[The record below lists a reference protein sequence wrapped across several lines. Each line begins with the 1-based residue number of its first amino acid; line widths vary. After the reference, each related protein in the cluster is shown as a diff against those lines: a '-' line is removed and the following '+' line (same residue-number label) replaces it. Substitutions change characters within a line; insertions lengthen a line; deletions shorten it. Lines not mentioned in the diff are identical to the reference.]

1 PDLRPSSQASGG
13 SASGRPS
20 SRRSRRS
27 SAGSGGSAISTDRAS
42 SGPDD
47 AQSRVFLALKQRGDV
62 EQLKAHL
69 RKRLFEA
76 IQQQQQLP
84 KQQLPREMDDIDRAA
99 ATLVAE
105 HLRTAG
111 FPYSLSVFVPESGL
125 SSGGLLDR
133 NSLQE
138 LLRLPADGG
147 FHRRLV
153 AAPDGASV
161 LRTVLQHLAEAGGG
175 AGGVNAGV
183 QTAESHPAEALL
195 AARMAAID
203 SQFDQRA
210 RQQKRQPES
219 SAASVEAALLQC
231 RRETEERMRKQLQ
244 ADMQR
249 FREGELAKVRL
260 EERVAMQK
268 ELEARR
274 REMEA
279 EYRLRFTRLVD
290 REGSC
295 DDALARQLKE
305 QERECYLRRQTL
317 LEQIDLA
324 KERENQLRRDRE
336 AWEREQTVRQE
347 QLRALDQSLV
357 DRETKLKASEL
368 SLETRLKDE
377 VAKMKLSEETK
388 YFQKWKELELQ
399 DARNK
404 EERAIIEREREASRK
419 LREDLMQRQSLLNE
433 MEVADYP
440 RLKEENAALK
450 REIELLNNRA
460 AELRIECESERQRA
474 QRTSQDS
481 GQELERLR
489 QAAAALEQQRSG
501 LERRLQEEAANASR
515 CQSEAEA
522 ARQEAAELRRQLTA
536 AEEALAAADRQ
547 AQLLQLRQLAGG
559 SAQPPR
565 SARSFGVGSARVAPS
580 EIGGG
585 DDDGGGGGGL
595 ASFRLMTPRGP
606 LMSHRSGFN
615 GDYGGGGG
623 GRGGGGGGSGIGSAA
638 NLNDDEIAETME
650 RLRQLDEEG
659 ESLNQAYRSF
669 QHRLQQSVFQ
679 PPPQPHQR
687 QRLLQSNS
695 NAAEMAPDN
704 DEDDDEASDSRW
716 LLGNSQRRL
725 VGSPPNQER
734 HHQLTGDWDSRQF
747 GSDPASIPYGGIS
760 LDNLEKRG
768 DASVQ
773 RGEGGG
779 GGGSGL
785 DKTEAEAAKPA
796 SPKHLAAV
804 TFDLGTASSGK
815 SSTAQ
820 QEQQEQEQQSQFPEQ
835 PDHVN
840 YSGHTSHDV
849 GSSGDI
855 LGPQEAQSQ
864 PETLM
869 LSLDETWK
877 TSKTASEEN
886 LDDQPEK
893 PEAAAA
899 APAGVDPVM
908 QKYMSMVAKRREEE
922 KQGQQRPP
930 EPPKARSRVTVSYS
944 PDPSDEDEGGI
955 SDGGGGRGGNA
966 GRDSSDASDPK
977 KDNSEGFW

>member
-1 PDLRPSSQASGG
+1 PDLHPSSQASGG

-20 SRRSRRS
+20 SRQSRRS

-84 KQQLPREMDDIDRAA
+84 KQQPPREMDDIDRAA

-347 QLRALDQSLV
+347 QLRALDQSWW
-357 DRETKLKASEL
+357 T
-368 SLETRLKDE
+368 
-377 VAKMKLSEETK
+377 
-388 YFQKWKELELQ
+388 
-399 DARNK
+399 AR
-404 EERAIIEREREASRK
+404 
-419 LREDLMQRQSLLNE
+419 
-433 MEVADYP
+433 
-440 RLKEENAALK
+440 
-450 REIELLNNRA
+450 
-460 AELRIECESERQRA
+460 
-474 QRTSQDS
+474 
-481 GQELERLR
+481 
-489 QAAAALEQQRSG
+489 
-501 LERRLQEEAANASR
+501 
-515 CQSEAEA
+515 
-522 ARQEAAELRRQLTA
+522 
-536 AEEALAAADRQ
+536 
-547 AQLLQLRQLAGG
+547 
-559 SAQPPR
+559 
-565 SARSFGVGSARVAPS
+565 
-580 EIGGG
+580 
-585 DDDGGGGGGL
+585 
-595 ASFRLMTPRGP
+595 
-606 LMSHRSGFN
+606 
-615 GDYGGGGG
+615 
-623 GRGGGGGGSGIGSAA
+623 
-638 NLNDDEIAETME
+638 
-650 RLRQLDEEG
+650 
-659 ESLNQAYRSF
+659 
-669 QHRLQQSVFQ
+669 
-679 PPPQPHQR
+679 
-687 QRLLQSNS
+687 
-695 NAAEMAPDN
+695 
-704 DEDDDEASDSRW
+704 
-716 LLGNSQRRL
+716 
-725 VGSPPNQER
+725 PN
-734 HHQLTGDWDSRQF
+734 
-747 GSDPASIPYGGIS
+747 
-760 LDNLEKRG
+760 
-768 DASVQ
+768 
-773 RGEGGG
+773 
-779 GGGSGL
+779 
-785 DKTEAEAAKPA
+785 
-796 SPKHLAAV
+796 
-804 TFDLGTASSGK
+804 
-815 SSTAQ
+815 
-820 QEQQEQEQQSQFPEQ
+820 
-835 PDHVN
+835 
-840 YSGHTSHDV
+840 
-849 GSSGDI
+849 
-855 LGPQEAQSQ
+855 
-864 PETLM
+864 
-869 LSLDETWK
+869 
-877 TSKTASEEN
+877 
-886 LDDQPEK
+886 
-893 PEAAAA
+893 
-899 APAGVDPVM
+899 
-908 QKYMSMVAKRREEE
+908 
-922 KQGQQRPP
+922 
-930 EPPKARSRVTVSYS
+930 
-944 PDPSDEDEGGI
+944 
-955 SDGGGGRGGNA
+955 
-966 GRDSSDASDPK
+966 
-977 KDNSEGFW
+977 

>member
-585 DDDGGGGGGL
+585 DDDGG
-595 ASFRLMTPRGP
+595 
-606 LMSHRSGFN
+606 
-615 GDYGGGGG
+615 
-623 GRGGGGGGSGIGSAA
+623 
-638 NLNDDEIAETME
+638 
-650 RLRQLDEEG
+650 DEEG